1 MALNLKAIKA
11 VVADIDG
18 VFSDVLIP
26 LADGDL
32 LRSMDAK
39 DCFAFRH
46 CRRRGLI
53 TGIISGGDTPA
64 LRKRCLNLGV
74 EPENLFLGARGKRR
88 ILEQYCAQNG
98 LSLEEV
104 CFIGDDIPDVP
115 AIKAAGLGVA
125 PADAVP
131 EAIEAAD
138 FVSSRPGGHGCI
150 RETIELILRD
160 RGLWHFEEDEFE
172 QLY

>member
-74 EPENLFLGARGKRR
+74 EPQNLFLGARGKRR

-115 AIKAAGLGVA
+115 AAMDAYARRLSLSCVTAGSGILRRTNSNNFIDETHYPCKQFTPPPSAAERAGLRV
-125 PADAVP
+125 
-131 EAIEAAD
+131 
-138 FVSSRPGGHGCI
+138 
-150 RETIELILRD
+150 
-160 RGLWHFEEDEFE
+160 
-172 QLY
+172 YY